1 MDAILSPEQEE
12 LLKRTRNTLGDLR
25 DILAETTADHE
36 DRAALADSFDS

>member
-25 DILAETTADHE
+25 DILAK
-36 DRAALADSFDS
+36 RPPIMMIVLLWPIQFDS